1 MLSKFNTVYGTRCLF
16 IFDSKVAQFNMV
28 CDGQG
33 GQWTVDSWTP
43 RRWLKVKVHKFFTSF
58 HLLLS
63 NMTNLI
69 ERRENMAKQPAM
81 HNFIVVV
88 AVLVVVVVVVGLA
101 CPKFIFSFL
110 SL

>member
-1 MLSKFNTVYGTRCLF
+1 M
-16 IFDSKVAQFNMV
+16 
-28 CDGQG
+28 
-33 GQWTVDSWTP
+33 DSWTP

-69 ERRENMAKQPAM
+69 ERTENMVKIWPAM
-81 HNFIVVV
+81 YNFTVVV
-88 AVLVVVVVVVGLA
+88 VVLVVVMEVVGLA
-101 CPKFIFSFL
+101 CPEFIFSFL

>member
-1 MLSKFNTVYGTRCLF
+1 M
-16 IFDSKVAQFNMV
+16 
-28 CDGQG
+28 
-33 GQWTVDSWTP
+33 DSWTP

-101 CPKFIFSFL
+101 FPKFIFSFL